1 MNIHLIRQIILEQV
15 EELFVDSD
23 AEETTRLEKDS
34 VDDQIDS
41 FLIKFEKESIVEV
54 DDAEAAGLNESFA
67 NLSLRVLLEQ
77 AEDVEAEEAED
88 EEIEDADETED
99 VEEEEEEVPEPA
111 GSEDVDPD
119 VEAVESVPQL
129 PLDMDAFT
137 KRVARL
143 AMNNEV
149 LLDVKTTI
157 VNRAMNFLLENYNQE
172 HVNEMK
178 EILDTQFDFDLGGP
192 SDDPPPQP
200 YAVGAW
206 AGGTGGLGGGGGA

>member
-23 AEETTRLEKDS
+23 AEETALLEKDS

-41 FLIKFEKESIVEV
+41 FLIKFEKESIVKPS
-54 DDAEAAGLNESFA
+54 DAEVAGLSESFTS
-67 NLSLRVLLEQ
+67 LSLRALLEQ

-99 VEEEEEEVPEPA
+99 AEEEEEEVSEPA
-111 GSEDVDPD
+111 GSEDVNPD
-119 VEAVESVPQL
+119 VEANESVPKI

-143 AMNNEV
+143 AMNYDV

-157 VNRAMNFLLENYNQE
+157 VNRAMNFLLEHYNKE
-172 HVNEMK
+172 HVSEMK

-200 YAVGAW
+200 YAAGAW
-206 AGGTGGLGGGGGA
+206 AGGTGGLGGGGA